1 MPLIDLYLPSYKYKE
16 FYEQYLGHFS
26 KKRYIWTRPSATYLL
41 FGVSSLAKGEYLT
54 MWKLQE
60 HGQARLWRLLGVLE
74 MPSHRTTKTFISE

>member
-1 MPLIDLYLPSYKYKE
+1 MFL
-16 FYEQYLGHFS
+16 
-26 KKRYIWTRPSATYLL
+26 RL

-74 MPSHRTTKTFISE
+74 MPSHRTTKTFISEHLREIPRSHLKPDLYFNGGVHLDPSQSATVLQNN